1 MMMMPLSAY
10 QVEHEEVA
18 PAAAE
23 GTLGVEIGE
32 DAHRQGIAKDFVI
45 ISSDE
50 DSYDDQVIMVDDDD
64 GPGIVVV
71 GDECSEPEAERG
83 RDHLRRTGFL
93 DDIARNPVGIREPS
107 PRPRKSEKRRH
118 GALPGTEPTTWTA
131 RQDQHLRLA
140 CKNEIRESAVT
151 SILDPKSHQPVF
163 VSNDVIALTSGR
175 VSSDKELLRMA
186 LSLIH
191 GKTLGEAIQRAE
203 HLQLLTRDQLVHLS
217 R

>member
-1 MMMMPLSAY
+1 MSSSSLSSTTTSVLCVRVAGDHDDDA
-10 QVEHEEVA
+10 VVCLSDEEVA

-151 SILDPKSHQPVF
+151 SILDP
-163 VSNDVIALTSGR
+163 N
-175 VSSDKELLRMA
+175 DKELLRMA